1 MKENYTPVSWACKV
15 FNRTLRVYKLTFL
28 VCLFGLYTLPVD
40 AKHSQQKEI
49 SVHLQDVTIHQT
61 FTTRSEERRV
71 GKECRSRWSPYH

>member
-40 AKHSQQKEI
+40 AKHSQLLLSGK
-49 SVHLQDVTIHQT
+49 T
-61 FTTRSEERRV
+61 FRTV
-71 GKECRSRWSPYH
+71 KN